1 MGTDIRGRSHSVIY
15 RKQMI
20 KIDLITGFLGSGMEA
35 QNVLIVIGEGLDR
48 EAIERYFPVQGI

>member
-1 MGTDIRGRSHSVIY
+1 
-15 RKQMI
+15 MI